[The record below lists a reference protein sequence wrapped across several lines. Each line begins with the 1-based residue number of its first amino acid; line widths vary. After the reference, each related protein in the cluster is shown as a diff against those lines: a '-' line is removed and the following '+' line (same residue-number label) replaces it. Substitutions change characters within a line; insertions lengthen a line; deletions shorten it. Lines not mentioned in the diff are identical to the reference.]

1 MKSSN
6 ILSLWAVI
14 VLYCM
19 VLTAPVKANPISLQQ
34 AQQNAQ
40 AFLMQRGKRIAAPSL
55 RQAPIASIS
64 SCYIFNIGDN
74 EGYVIAAA
82 DDCISPILGYSCE
95 GSIDVENIPANM
107 QWWLDEYACQI
118 RLLRDKGLSAPRTPR
133 KSPAQPAVAPLLTT
147 HWNQTPPY
155 NQACPLDTNGARCM
169 TGCVATA
176 MAQVLYYHHARS
188 VTHTTHEIPAYV
200 TKRGVEV
207 SAIPA
212 GSFIDWDNMVSRY
225 GRNLE
230 TTPEQDAA
238 VANLMRYCG
247 SAVQMDYTSGS
258 SGAMTASVAPAM
270 IAYFNYSSK
279 TQSWDR
285 NECGLSDDEWED
297 LIYNELSNSR
307 PVVYS
312 GTNKG
317 NVGHAFVCD
326 GYDGEGFFHF
336 NYGWGDQGTYFLL
349 TPIDSVGTSVIRFNR
364 YQQAI
369 INAAPRAAMP
379 SFEDGIQFA
388 DPMTRALC
396 LNAADADDDGTVTM
410 EEAAAVTDMGPFRWL
425 WMSSFDEFEHFTG
438 VTSLGFSM
446 FNGCEKLESIILHDA
461 VTSIGENAFNNC
473 TSLKEISIPC
483 SVTRIGNNAFLGCNS
498 MKRFYWNAKS
508 CLPTVGGIIPAAVE
522 YLSIGDSVG
531 VIPSSFAKS
540 TRIKYLTIG
549 KNVTKISS
557 YAFYKCAELKR
568 VVIPDSVRSIAQ
580 WAFFEDTALVELKL
594 GNGLTEIGSRAFDM
608 CSALKHVSIPNSVT
622 KIDMYAFY
630 KCTSLRSVVIGNSVA
645 SISTNAFNGCD
656 SLKTVTCLVP
666 EPISI
671 KPNVFN
677 NLYDQAILRVPAG
690 SVEAYQAVSP
700 WNQFSQIIPIDPTE
714 GDVNLDGVTNIDDLI
729 DLIDQVL
736 KGSSSDYSDVNG
748 DGTISIDDTA
758 TLVDRLL
765 KGAVF
770 E

>member
-1 MKSSN
+1 MKSPKMQ
-6 ILSLWAVI
+6 SLLAVI
-14 VLYCM
+14 VLCCT
-19 VLTAPVKANPISLQQ
+19 VLTVPVKANPISLQQ
-34 AQQNAQ
+34 ARQNAQ
-40 AFLMQRGKRIAAPSL
+40 AFLLQRGKRIASPLLCQVPIAPS
-55 RQAPIASIS
+55 A

-82 DDCISPILGYSCE
+82 DDCISPILGYSCD
-95 GSIDVENIPANM
+95 GSIDAKNIPDNM

-118 RLLRDKGLSAPRTPR
+118 QLLRDKGLSAPRAPR
-133 KSPAQPAVAPLLTT
+133 KSLAQPTVDPLLTT
-147 HWNQTPPY
+147 RWNQTPPY

-176 MAQVLYYHHARS
+176 MAQVLYYHHAQS
-188 VTHTTHEIPAYV
+188 VTQTTHEIPAYV

-212 GSFIDWDNMVSRY
+212 GSFIDWDNMVERY
-225 GRNLE
+225 GRNVE

-258 SGAMTASVAPAM
+258 SGAVAAHVAPAM

-279 TQSWDR
+279 TQAWSR
-285 NECGLSDDEWED
+285 NDCGLSDDEWED
-297 LIYNELSNSR
+297 LIYHELSNSR

-312 GTNKG
+312 GFNKS
-317 NVGHAFVCD
+317 NMGHAFVCD

-336 NYGWGDQGTYFLL
+336 NFGWGDKGTYYLL
-349 TPIDSVGTSVIRFNR
+349 TAVDSVGTSLIHYNKS
-364 YQQAI
+364 QDAI
-369 INAAPRAAMP
+369 INAEPRSNMP
-379 SFEDGIQFA
+379 NFEEGIQFA

-396 LNAADADDDGTVTM
+396 LNAADSDDDGVVTM

-438 VTSLGFSM
+438 MTSIGFSM
-446 FNGCEKLESIILHDA
+446 FAGCEKLESIILHDA
-461 VTSIGENAFNNC
+461 VTSIRENAFNSC
-473 TSLKEISIPC
+473 ASLKEISIPC
-483 SVTRIGNNAFLGCNS
+483 SVTSIGSNAFLGCNS

-508 CLPTVGGIIPAAVE
+508 CLPAVGGIIPAAVE
-522 YLSIGDSVG
+522 YLLIGDSVG
-531 VIPSSFAKS
+531 VIPSSFARS
-540 TRIKYLTIG
+540 TRIKNLTIG

-580 WAFFEDTALVELKL
+580 WAFFEDTALEELKL
-594 GNGLTEIGSRAFDM
+594 GNGLTEIGARAFDM

-630 KCTSLRSVVIGNSVA
+630 KCTALRSVVIGSSVA
-645 SISTNAFNGCD
+645 SISTNVFNGCD
-656 SLKTVTCLVP
+656 SLKTVTSLVP

-677 NLYDQAILRVPAG
+677 NLYEQAILRVPAG
-690 SVEAYQAVSP
+690 SVEAYQAASP

-714 GDVNLDGVTNIDDLI
+714 GDVNLDGMTNIDDLI
-729 DLIDQVL
+729 NLIDQIL
-736 KGSSSDYSDVNG
+736 KGSSSEYSDVNG
-748 DGTISIDDTA
+748 DGAINIDDTA
-758 TLVDRLL
+758 ILVDRLL
-765 KGAVF
+765 KNAVF